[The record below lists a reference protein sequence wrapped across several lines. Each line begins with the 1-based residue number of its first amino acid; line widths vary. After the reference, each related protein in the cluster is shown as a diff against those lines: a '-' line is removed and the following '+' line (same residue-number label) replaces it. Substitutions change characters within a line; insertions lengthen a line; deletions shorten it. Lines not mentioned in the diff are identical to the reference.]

1 MLSQLSAINVR
12 KLHSLHFAIPPMNN
26 IDDPFRLR
34 RAPVALLALLALLAL
49 GAGCPRRTTQ
59 PGPRRVTIGIQVSP
73 AMALVMVA
81 KDKGFFRD
89 AGVDVELR
97 EFTAGKFALQAFLGG
112 SLDFAVSGDVPV
124 ALAVLQGNDN
134 LRIVSQV
141 VARTTNEV
149 RVVARRDGD
158 VSSPQAFFAARR
170 RRLATSFGG
179 GPEFYTYNFLR
190 RYQVATSSVEIVSQR
205 PEDMPAALAV
215 GSVDAIAIFDP
226 FAYIAETRVGPQAVT
241 FTDPALYSELY
252 VLAAH
257 PDQLSR
263 EPQVTAAVL
272 RGLQRAA
279 EFVRAEPAEAKGI
292 VQRYTRLDRAVI
304 EGIWANFDFRPAL
317 TPQLLDFWREEAQ
330 WARATGKVGASTSTP
345 DFRRLVDDHLLRQL
359 DASAVTL
366 P

>member
-1 MLSQLSAINVR
+1 MTHI
-12 KLHSLHFAIPPMNN
+12 F
-26 IDDPFRLR
+26 DPLRFRR
-34 RAPVALLALLALLAL
+34 MLLALLAL
-49 GAGCPRRTTQ
+49 GLVMFFGAGCPRRTAQ
-59 PGPRRVTIGIQVSP
+59 PRLPHVTIGIQISP

-81 KDKGFFRD
+81 KEKGFFRE

-124 ALAVLQGNDN
+124 ALAALQGNNN

-158 VSSPQAFFAARR
+158 VSSPSAFFSARR

-190 RYQVATSSVEIVSQR
+190 RYQVATSSVELISQR
-205 PEDMPAALAV
+205 PEDMPAALAA

-226 FAYIAETRVGPQAVT
+226 FAYIAETRLGQQAVT
-241 FTDPALYSELY
+241 FSDPSLYSELY

-257 PDQLSR
+257 PDHLTR
-263 EPQVTAAVL
+263 EPQVTTAVL

-279 EFVRAEPAEAKGI
+279 AFVDAEPAEAKGI
-292 VQRYTRLDRAVI
+292 VQRYTHLDRAVI
-304 EGIWANFDFRPAL
+304 EGIWANFAFRPAL
-317 TPQLLDFWREEAQ
+317 TPQLLDFWRQEAQ
-330 WARATGKVGASTSTP
+330 WARATGKVNASATEP
-345 DFRRLVDDHLLRQL
+345 DFRRLGDDRFLRQL

-366 P
+366 H